1 MTRLSTPY
9 RFDSVW
15 HLQAPRR
22 RVYAALADIEG
33 YLRWWTQVRAISHID
48 ADSARV
54 KIRSLLPYT
63 LDLVLTRAAQDEAG
77 GILRVDI
84 EGDLQGWCAWELS
97 DEKAGT
103 RAGFSQEVVVMAPL
117 LGRAP
122 SALRPLL
129 RANHTHLMRSGESGL
144 SQHLDSL
151 PS

>member
-1 MTRLSTPY
+1 VSAPY

-15 HLQAPRR
+15 HVQAPRELA
-22 RVYAALADIEG
+22 YATLADIEG
-33 YLRWWTQVRAISHID
+33 YLRWWPQVREICHID
-48 ADSARV
+48 TESARV

-63 LDLVLTRAAQDEAG
+63 LDLVLTRAIQDEAG

-97 DEKAGT
+97 DESAGT

-129 RANHTHLMRSGESGL
+129 RANHSLLMRAGENGL
-144 SQHLDSL
+144 RAYLDSL

>member
-1 MTRLSTPY
+1 MSTPY

-15 HLQAPRR
+15 HLQAPRK
-22 RVYAALADIEG
+22 RVYTTLADIEG
-33 YLRWWTQVRAISHID
+33 YLRWWPQVREIGHID

-54 KIRSLLPYT
+54 KIRSMLPYT
-63 LDLVLTRAAQDEAG
+63 LDLVLTRAIQDEAG
-77 GILRVDI
+77 GILRVNI

-97 DEKAGT
+97 GESAGT

-129 RANHTHLMRSGESGL
+129 RANHALLMRAGESGL
-144 SQHLDSL
+144 RTYLDSL